1 MTSDPTALPVVR
13 ILPGRARRVRAGHP
27 WVYSNE
33 VEMSKPVKSL
43 DPGEIVSLVDASGE
57 NLGTATFSPRPLI
70 AARLLSSSGT
80 PLIDAEWISERLH
93 KALRIRER
101 LYQAKYYRLVY
112 AEADGLPGLI
122 VDRYDDIC
130 VVQLNTAGME
140 RLAGPVVDALKQ
152 VLSPRGIVIRREG
165 SGRRLEGLEDAPP
178 EILGDV
184 PSPATVMENGF
195 AYVAD
200 LLGGQKTGWY
210 YDHQENRARAAAL
223 ARDCRVL
230 DLYCYLGGFGLQA
243 AQAGASEV
251 LAVDR
256 SQPALDLAAR
266 SAGEAGLG
274 ARCRFERA
282 SVFEALEQLSGENF
296 DLVIAD
302 PPAFV
307 KTRKDLKPGIR
318 AYRKLARMAAAAV
331 APDGILC
338 IASCSHHVDA
348 TLFAEQ
354 VRRGLRD
361 VGRTGRILHSG
372 GAGPDHPVH
381 PALPESVYLKC
392 LFVHLD

>member
-1 MTSDPTALPVVR
+1 MTGEPAALPVVR
-13 ILPGRARRVRAGHP
+13 IMPGHARRVRAGHP

-33 VEMSKPVKSL
+33 IEMTRFAKSL
-43 DPGEIVSLVDASGE
+43 NPGEIVTLVDASGE
-57 NLGTATFSPRPLI
+57 NIGTAMFSPRPLI
-70 AARLLSSSGT
+70 AARLLTSFGI
-80 PLIDAEWISERLH
+80 PLTGGEWITERLR

-101 LYQAKYYRLVY
+101 LYEVPYYRLVY

-122 VDRYDDIC
+122 VDRYGDIC
-130 VVQLNTAGME
+130 VAQLNTAGME

-195 AYVAD
+195 AYAAD

-243 AQAGASEV
+243 AHAGASEI

-256 SQPALDLAAR
+256 SQPALDLAAI
-266 SAGEAGLG
+266 SAGDAGLG
-274 ARCRFERA
+274 AQCRFERA
-282 SVFEALEQLSGENF
+282 SVFEALEHLAGESF

-318 AYRKLARMAAAAV
+318 AYRKLARMSAATV
-331 APDGILC
+331 ASDGILC

-348 TLFAEQ
+348 TQFAEQ

-361 VGRTGRILHSG
+361 AGRTGRILHAG
-372 GAGPDHPVH
+372 GAGPDHPIH

-392 LFVHLD
+392 LFIHLD